1 MNSVERV
8 VFYATGVEQEAPHEL
23 PDMKPSASW
32 PADGRVELR
41 NVVFKY
47 RPELPA
53 VLKDISM
60 TVNAGEKIGIVGRY
74 FKNLGCCWVT
84 DHDVHVELVLGRAQ

>member
-23 PDMKPSASW
+23 PKNKPPASW
-32 PADGRVELR
+32 PADGRVELK

-47 RPELPA
+47 RPELPV
-53 VLKDISM
+53 VLKGISM
-60 TVNAGEKIGIVGRY
+60 TVNAGEKVGIVGRY
-74 FKNLGCCWVT
+74 CK
-84 DHDVHVELVLGRAQ
+84 